1 MSETSPEELNV
12 IPELDQATGSCLL
25 AVAAAAAACVDMR
38 EVDVER
44 SKEG

>member
-12 IPELDQATGSCLL
+12 IPELDQATGSCSLAE
-25 AVAAAAAACVDMR
+25 AVAGCVDMR